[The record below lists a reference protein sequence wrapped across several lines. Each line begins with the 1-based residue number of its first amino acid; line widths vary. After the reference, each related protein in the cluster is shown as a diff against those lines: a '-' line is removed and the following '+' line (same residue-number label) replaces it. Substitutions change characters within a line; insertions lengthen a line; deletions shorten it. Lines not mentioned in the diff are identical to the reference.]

1 MSNRNRRVWTR
12 TAAVIVA
19 AAGLLVMSTTLGP
32 RLAAQTMTPPLS
44 GGMLTPFLD
53 AYDDEVV
60 AIYPR
65 PEGGL
70 YRLWHR
76 VGDERKGGGS
86 VVVSVTP
93 DASPGRQLLNIRP
106 SQPGV
111 SAREGVL
118 AVGPGGD
125 LALLYRWWSFNPR
138 VKHIR
143 FARSQDG
150 GATWTVPDENV
161 DTSGKAFS
169 PQLERGTG
177 RTLVAAWADE
187 RRGARFF
194 DIYTRRSADG
204 GVTWEGERLA
214 SQFADATPADYYYT
228 PVLEGDGQGRFWL
241 MWISYRNG
249 RTALHM
255 SASADDGKTWSS
267 PQALSG
273 DSASVY
279 GQAIQRAGSTL
290 LLTWEDQRRPE
301 LNRIYASVSRD
312 SGSTWGPIA
321 EVTGFPPGSPAIAAS
336 PGAVLRGP
344 RDMWLVWSDTR
355 NRREDIF
362 VSRSADGAAW
372 LPAERVDADTAG
384 VAVSRAPRMAA
395 LADGSIGVVWEDDRH
410 GFEAVYGRVYSG
422 DRWGPEMRL
431 SGEGAKRS
439 AHRPHIT
446 PLGPR
451 TFHVT
456 WQVRDHGAGGAAG
469 SRKIE
474 SALLSAPAP

>member
-1 MSNRNRRVWTR
+1 MKNLISYGWARPGTVM
-12 TAAVIVA
+12 ALA
-19 AAGLLVMSTTLGP
+19 AALLVASSALSP
-32 RLAAQTMTPPLS
+32 RLAAQTMAPPLS
-44 GGMLTPFLD
+44 GGLLAPVLD
-53 AYDDEVV
+53 AYDDEIV
-60 AIYPR
+60 AMYPR

-76 VGDERKGGGS
+76 VGDERRGGGS
-86 VVVSVTP
+86 VILSVTP
-93 DASPGRQLLNIRP
+93 DASPGRQLLQIRP

-111 SAREGVL
+111 SAREGTL
-118 AVGPGGD
+118 AVGPSGE

-138 VKHIR
+138 AKQVR
-143 FARSQDG
+143 LARSQDG
-150 GATWTVPDENV
+150 GVTWTVPDESV

-177 RTLVAAWADE
+177 RTLLAAWADE

-194 DIYTRRSADG
+194 DIYIRRSTDG
-204 GVTWEGERLA
+204 GATWEAERLV
-214 SQFADATPADYYYT
+214 SQFADATPGDYYYT

-241 MWISYRNG
+241 VWISYRNG
-249 RTALHM
+249 RTLLHM
-255 SASADDGKTWSS
+255 SASADNGKTWSA
-267 PQALSG
+267 PEALSG

-301 LNRIYASVSRD
+301 RNRIYARVSRD
-312 SGSTWGPIA
+312 LGATWGPIV

-344 RDMWLVWSDTR
+344 GDMWLVWSDTR

-362 VSRSADGAAW
+362 VSRSADGATW
-372 LPAERVDADTAG
+372 SPGERVDADTAG
-384 VAVSRAPRMAA
+384 VAISRAPRMAA
-395 LADGSIGVVWEDDRH
+395 LPDGTIGVVWEDDRH
-410 GFEAVYGRVYSG
+410 GFEAVYGRVHSG

-431 SGEGAKRS
+431 SGEGSKRS
-439 AHRPHIT
+439 AQRARIT

-456 WQVRDHGAGGAAG
+456 WQVRDHAAGGAPG

-474 SALLSAPAP
+474 SALLSTPSP